1 MNITNQHQPY
11 IFKNQNNEINIIVS
25 EFMGVG
31 ISFKYGDYISSE
43 DKWKLHLLDS
53 NFTKTII
60 NTPETLTYN
69 SITYDVI
76 AECNGYIEDNKISYV
91 IGGFDNLNLNY
102 MYYLVTGDFDIITN
116 TVSNLEVL
124 GNYRTGFYKQ
134 NDVYTNFNNKIVKN
148 NLPLNINLEPHITLI
163 VRIIPMYGHNK
174 ILITGLD
181 ETGIN
186 NITLLYD
193 IESNSL
199 NKLIAPD
206 TNYIYKSSIYD
217 FDNIKMM
224 AYTDK
229 VFHSTNNG
237 RFELTQT
244 TYDYNL
250 MVDSDFILTEI

>member
-31 ISFKYGDYISSE
+31 ITFEFGDYISSE

-69 SITYDVI
+69 DITYDVI
-76 AECNGYIEDNKISYV
+76 AECNGYIEDNIISYV
-91 IGGFDNLNLNY
+91 IGGFDKLNSY
-102 MYYLVTGDFDIITN
+102 YTYYLVTGNFDSITN
-116 TVSNLEVL
+116 TVTNLEVL

-134 NDVYTNFNNKIVKN
+134 NDIYTYFNHTIVKN
-148 NLPLNINLEPHITLI
+148 NLPLNINLEPHISLI
-163 VRIIPMYGHNK
+163 VRIIPVYGHNK
-174 ILITGLD
+174 MLITGLD

-193 IESNSL
+193 IDTN
-199 NKLIAPD
+199 NVKKLTTPD
-206 TNYIYKSSIYD
+206 TEYIYKSSIYD
-217 FDNIKMM
+217 FENIKMM

-229 VFHSTNNG
+229 VFHNTNNG
-237 RFELTQT
+237 RFELTQPT
-244 TYDYNL
+244 FNYNL
-250 MVDSDFILTEI
+250 MVDSDFILSEI